1 MKKLFLV
8 TIILTTI
15 LTSCNFS
22 KEGTQNM
29 SKKHSIDPN
38 KPVIALTFD
47 DGPNTT
53 TTIEMLDKLEK
64 YDVVASF
71 FVIGNHIND
80 DTKDVIKRAYDMGC
94 EINNH
99 SRTHKSMTSLTAQ
112 EIKDEVEFTDD
123 KVYEITG
130 ERTKFFR
137 PPYIATNDVVYDS
150 IDMPFICGYGAT
162 DYEEK
167 VSPQER
173 SSKILEQISDGGII
187 LLHDFEGNDKT
198 VEAMD
203 LLIPALIEQDYQFV
217 TVSQLF
223 DVKGVVPSQENGV
236 IYTIVE

>member
-123 KVYEITG
+123 KVMKS
-130 ERTKFFR
+130 R
-137 PPYIATNDVVYDS
+137 AN
-150 IDMPFICGYGAT
+150 
-162 DYEEK
+162 
-167 VSPQER
+167 ER
-173 SSKILEQISDGGII
+173 SFSGHPI
-187 LLHDFEGNDKT
+187 LLQMMLYMIRLICLLFA
-198 VEAMD
+198 AMER
-203 LLIPALIEQDYQFV
+203 LIMKKYRRSAHLKY
-217 TVSQLF
+217 
-223 DVKGVVPSQENGV
+223 
-236 IYTIVE
+236 

>member
-1 MKKLFLV
+1 
-8 TIILTTI
+8 
-15 LTSCNFS
+15 
-22 KEGTQNM
+22 M

-38 KPVIALTFD
+38 KPMIALTFD

-53 TTIEMLDKLEK
+53 TTVEMLDKLEK

-71 FVIGNHIND
+71 FVIGNYID
-80 DTKDVIKRAYDMGC
+80 DSTKEVIKRAYDMGC

-112 EIKDEVEFTDD
+112 EIKEEIEYTDN

-137 PPYIATNDVVYDS
+137 PPYIAANDIVYDS
-150 IDMPFICGYGAT
+150 VDLPFICGIGST
-162 DYEEK
+162 DYEDD
-167 VSPQER
+167 VSPHER
-173 SSKILEQISDGGII
+173 SSVILEQISDGSII
-187 LLHDFEGNDKT
+187 LLHDFDGNSKT

-203 LLIPALIEQDYQFV
+203 LLIPALIEQGYQFV

-223 DVKGVVPSQENGV
+223 EVKGIEPSLENGV
-236 IYTIVE
+236 IYTVVK

>member
-1 MKKLFLV
+1 
-8 TIILTTI
+8 
-15 LTSCNFS
+15 
-22 KEGTQNM
+22 M
-29 SKKHSIDPN
+29 SKKHSIDKS

-47 DGPNTT
+47 DGPNMTT
-53 TTIEMLDKLEK
+53 TVEMLDKLEK

-71 FVIGNHIND
+71 FVVGNHIND

-99 SRTHKSMTSLTAQ
+99 SRTHESMTALTAQ
-112 EIKDEVEFTDD
+112 EIKEEVEFTDD

-137 PPYIATNDVVYDS
+137 PPYIATNDVVYDC
-150 IDMPFICGYGAT
+150 IDLPFISGYGST
-162 DYEEK
+162 DYEDS

-173 SSKILEQISDGGII
+173 SSRILEQITDGGII
-187 LLHDFEGNDKT
+187 LLHDFEGNSKT

-203 LLIPALIEQDYQFV
+203 LLIPALIEQGYQFG

-223 DVKGVVPSQENGV
+223 EAKGVKPSLENGV
-236 IYTIVE
+236 IYTAIK